1 MSNIP
6 YCAVPALEIRSCTA
20 PLSFAHAVWFL
31 FHKFLLPAVC
41 TTHLSVQSASSQH
54 TDLFPLHSPAKGW
67 FTFLPSLWF
76 PQRALDL
83 VTCWAVGELFWI
95 L

>member
-1 MSNIP
+1 MSSIP

-20 PLSFAHAVWFL
+20 PLSFARSVWFL

-54 TDLFPLHSPAKGW
+54 TNLFALHSPPNGW
-67 FTFLPSLWF
+67 FTFYLLSSF
-76 PQRALDL
+76 PIQL
-83 VTCWAVGELFWI
+83 
-95 L
+95 